1 MEIYIRE
8 WEGKKVDIKREE
20 WTWIWITK
28 TILFSG
34 FIVFRTI
41 VTLLPQYLR
50 PRLLSCG
57 LTNNL
62 YELPTTT
69 AIDSKDRIFYTYT
82 YNRTKR
88 KEPMKL
94 GSCLLLDIPSSN
106 NLMHM
111 QELKRLISPHWFYIV
126 FMALYWVKYSCFQ
139 LRGMRYFHRI
149 FSLVRYKKLEL

>member
-1 MEIYIRE
+1 M
-8 WEGKKVDIKREE
+8 
-20 WTWIWITK
+20 
-28 TILFSG
+28 
-34 FIVFRTI
+34 
-41 VTLLPQYLR
+41 PQYLR

-69 AIDSKDRIFYTYT
+69 TIDSKDRIFYTHT
-82 YNRTKR
+82 YNSTKR

-111 QELKRLISPHWFYIV
+111 QELKRLIPPHWFYIV
-126 FMALYWVKYSCFQ
+126 FMALYWVKSSSFQ
-139 LRGMRYFHRI
+139 VRRIRYFYRI
-149 FSLVRYKKLEL
+149 YFWYKTLQKQLMVLIKDYQILDFWNQTSNHL